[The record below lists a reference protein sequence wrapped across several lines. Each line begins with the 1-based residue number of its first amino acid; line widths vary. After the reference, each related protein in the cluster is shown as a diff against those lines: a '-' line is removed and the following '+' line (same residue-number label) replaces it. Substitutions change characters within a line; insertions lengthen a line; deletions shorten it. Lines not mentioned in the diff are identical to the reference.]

1 MSSTESNQ
9 LYQLSIGLFSG
20 FSLGVVTVQDS
31 QKQCVSVSGN
41 SVARD
46 LLNTKMD
53 LDKGLAV
60 RQYRSVAS
68 HIASSEGLDRIIA
81 LQEKQIHLGLPHF
94 SLHFSWNSSLFSS
107 FSKLRYKDYEI
118 EKTAALYECTSKT
131 IVVKTTYFCDNWSSV
146 ILCHLDHWSITCT
159 QKDSFK
165 SFVAF
170 PSKSFRELNVKVWI
184 FFLTLYMYIIFSV
197 WLKHCSELIGKCT
210 VVALELNF
218 QLWTHFS
225 AVFED
230 VPCNSF
236 SWNELRPV
244 I

>member
-68 HIASSEGLDRIIA
+68 HIASSEGFI
-81 LQEKQIHLGLPHF
+81 G
-94 SLHFSWNSSLFSS
+94 SL
-107 FSKLRYKDYEI
+107 
-118 EKTAALYECTSKT
+118 
-131 IVVKTTYFCDNWSSV
+131 
-146 ILCHLDHWSITCT
+146 LCKRNKFI
-159 QKDSFK
+159 
-165 SFVAF
+165 
-170 PSKSFRELNVKVWI
+170 
-184 FFLTLYMYIIFSV
+184 
-197 WLKHCSELIGKCT
+197 
-210 VVALELNF
+210 
-218 QLWTHFS
+218 
-225 AVFED
+225 
-230 VPCNSF
+230 
-236 SWNELRPV
+236 
-244 I
+244 